1 MIAEQ
6 GGQYGGRII
15 DEQCFN
21 QMNNYEAN
29 HDGDD
34 NGMDG
39 EDVDGDDN
47 TWVETN
53 HYQSHHLTTT
63 NLTWVE
69 RVRREV
75 TPRVTRAGTA

>member
-1 MIAEQ
+1 MYDSRAEQ

-29 HDGDD
+29 HDGDN

-39 EDVDGDDN
+39 EDVDGDDI
-47 TWVETN
+47 TLGWK
-53 HYQSHHLTTT
+53 
-63 NLTWVE
+63 
-69 RVRREV
+69 
-75 TPRVTRAGTA
+75 